1 MDFNGQ
7 GLDLHH
13 IGFSVLLKFIWNAQ
27 SVYIIVKGVPGFE
40 IARETGTNAR
50 KFVNL

>member
-1 MDFNGQ
+1 MR
-7 GLDLHH
+7 H
-13 IGFSVLLKFIWNAQ
+13 IGFSALLKFIWNAQ
-27 SVYIIVKGVPGFE
+27 SIYIIVKGALGFE